1 MKRDDQENDSTENS
15 GLERMHRHLLGDLA
29 PDEFHQLEKDLLSSR
44 ETRERYLQAIRT
56 DVALHDEAT
65 RERDPVVEEI
75 PRRKNWL
82 PAAGLAAAVAL
93 AGLGLWRML
102 PRDQPAVLAGP
113 AAVAPAL
120 AFATLVDAR
129 DCRWQAPL
137 DLGSE
142 NRMSA
147 RTIDLESGIAI
158 IEFDGGAR
166 LALQGPA
173 SLELIGP
180 KAARLHRGTASVRCE
195 DGLYSFSL
203 LTPTSTVIDLGTEF
217 GVAVEA
223 DGAAEVHV
231 LDGEVEVA
239 DAIGKESQS
248 TMFLNAGET
257 VLLDTNGG
265 NQRLGASTKSWVR
278 DYSTPADRMAKSL
291 PPRVIARDVF
301 PVDTTKDKR
310 FSLGSGWRGAW
321 WQATVG
327 GKGDFRFV
335 PLEPLVK
342 RGGKP
347 GMAMLVGGWVEVRRS
362 LAEPIDP
369 TVARTIYVGFSLHRM
384 NPTQRDK
391 SGKLSEAMVLF
402 RSSKDPTT
410 MLGMALSGRN
420 HWVVTEPGGWERS
433 EMPAQGKGPYFV
445 VAKVEL
451 DPRRGNRV
459 SMAGFE
465 DIAAVP
471 SREPEHWDFI
481 TRRQLAKTVAPLDVV
496 ALQVR
501 QTPFKFGELT
511 LGNSWQAVVD
521 PSSATQ

>member
-1 MKRDDQENDSTENS
+1 MNRDPQDTGTGPTDNS
-15 GLERMHRHLLGDLA
+15 DWERMHRHLLGDLE

-44 ETRERYLQAIRT
+44 ETRGRLLQVIRT
-56 DVALHDEAT
+56 DVALHDEAS
-65 RERDPVVEEI
+65 RERDGLLEEI
-75 PRRKNWL
+75 PRRRSWL
-82 PAAGLAAAVAL
+82 PLGGIAAAIALAA
-93 AGLGLWRML
+93 LGAWQLL
-102 PRDQPAVLAGP
+102 PRNKTTVVAGP
-113 AAVAPAL
+113 EATAP
-120 AFATLVDAR
+120 AFATLVDTR
-129 DCRWQAPL
+129 DCRWKDPAG
-137 DLGSE
+137 LGTE
-142 NRMSA
+142 HRLSA
-147 RTIDLESGIAI
+147 RMMDLESGVAI

-173 SLELIGP
+173 TLELIGP
-180 KAARLHRGTASVRCE
+180 KAARLHRGNATVRCE

-239 DAIGKESQS
+239 DAIGKEHQS

-257 VLLDTNGG
+257 VLLDSNGG
-265 NQRLGASTKSWVR
+265 NQRLDVSTKTWIR
-278 DYSTPADRMAKSL
+278 DYSTPADREAKSL

-301 PVDTTKDKR
+301 PDAPNQEKR
-310 FSLGSGWRGAW
+310 FSLGSGWKGSW
-321 WQATVG
+321 WHATEG

-342 RGGKP
+342 RDGKS
-347 GMAMLVGGWVEVRRS
+347 GMAMLIGGWVEVRRT

-369 TVARTIYVGFSLHRM
+369 TVAQTIYVGFSLHRM
-384 NPTQRDK
+384 NPNQRDK
-391 SGKLSEAMVLF
+391 SGKLSEAMVMF

-433 EMPAQGKGPYFV
+433 ELPANGKGPYFV

-459 SMAGFE
+459 SMAGF
-465 DIAAVP
+465 DNIAAVP
-471 SREPEHWDFI
+471 TQEPERWDFI
-481 TRRQLAKTVAPLDVV
+481 TRRQLAKTTAPLDVI

-511 LGNSWQAVVD
+511 LGNSWQSVAD
-521 PSSATQ
+521 PSSASR

>member
-1 MKRDDQENDSTENS
+1 MKRDPKENDSPENPDW
-15 GLERMHRHLLGDLA
+15 ERMHRHLLGDLG
-29 PDEFHQLEKDLLSSR
+29 PDEFHQLEKDLLSSP
-44 ETRERYLQAIRT
+44 ETRGRFLQVIRT

-65 RERDPVVEEI
+65 RERDVPVEL
-75 PRRKNWL
+75 PRRNRWL
-82 PAAGLAAAVAL
+82 PVAGIAAAIAIAAL
-93 AGLGLWRML
+93 AVWQMNRRGAM
-102 PRDQPAVLAGP
+102 D
-113 AAVAPAL
+113 AVAGGGTSPL
-120 AFATLVDAR
+120 EFASLVDVR
-129 DCRWQAPL
+129 DCQWNDTPRPGVEKRLATRMM
-137 DLGSE
+137 DL
-142 NRMSA
+142 A
-147 RTIDLESGIAI
+147 SGVAI

-173 SLELIGP
+173 KLELIGP
-180 KAARLHRGTASVRCE
+180 KAARLHRGTATVRCE
-195 DGLYSFSL
+195 EGLYSFSL

-217 GVAVEA
+217 GVAVEP
-223 DGAAEVHV
+223 DGASEVHV
-231 LDGEVEVA
+231 LDGEVEVT
-239 DAIGKESQS
+239 DALGKERQS

-257 VLLDTNGG
+257 ILLAANGE
-265 NQRLGASTKSWVR
+265 NQRLDESTKSWVR
-278 DYSTPADRMAKSL
+278 DYSSPADREARSL

-301 PVDTTKDKR
+301 PVDPTQEKR
-310 FSLGSGWRGAW
+310 FSLGSGWKGSW
-321 WQATVG
+321 WRATEG

-342 RGGKP
+342 RDGKP

-369 TVARTIYVGFSLHRM
+369 TRAQTIYVGFSLHRM

-402 RSSKDPTT
+402 RSSKDPTA
-410 MLGMALSGRN
+410 MFGVALSGRN

-433 EMPAQGKGPYFV
+433 ELPASGTGPYFV
-445 VAKVEL
+445 IAKVEL
-451 DPRRGNRV
+451 DPRRGNRI

-471 SREPEHWDFI
+471 SQEPARWDFT
-481 TRRQLAKTVAPLDVV
+481 TRRQLAKISAPLDVI

-511 LGNSWQAVVD
+511 LGNSWQSVVD
-521 PSSATQ
+521 PSSVAD

>member
-1 MKRDDQENDSTENS
+1 MKRDPQDPDPTENS
-15 GLERMHRHLLGDLA
+15 DWERMHRHLLGDLA

-44 ETRERYLQAIRT
+44 ETRDRFLQVIRT
-56 DVALHDEAT
+56 DVALHDQAT
-65 RERDPVVEEI
+65 RGRDELLEEI
-75 PRRKNWL
+75 PRRKSWL
-82 PAAGLAAAVAL
+82 PAAGIAAAVAL
-93 AGLGLWRML
+93 AGLGLWQML
-102 PRDQPAVLAGP
+102 PRDQPSTLAGP
-113 AAVAPAL
+113 EAVAP

-129 DCRWQAPL
+129 DCRWKAPL

-147 RTIDLESGIAI
+147 RTMNLESGVAI

-173 SLELIGP
+173 TLELISP
-180 KAARLHRGTASVRCE
+180 KAARLHRGNATVRCE

-231 LDGEVEVA
+231 IDGEVEVA
-239 DAIGKESQS
+239 DAIGKEHQS

-257 VLLDTNGG
+257 VLLASNGES
-265 NQRLGASTKSWVR
+265 QRLGASTKSWVR
-278 DYSTPADRMAKSL
+278 DYSSPADREAKSL

-301 PVDTTKDKR
+301 PVDPGQEKR
-310 FSLGSGWRGAW
+310 FSLGSGWKGSW
-321 WQATVG
+321 WHATEG

-335 PLEPLVK
+335 PLDPLVK
-342 RGGKP
+342 RDGKP
-347 GMAMLVGGWVEVRRS
+347 GMAMLVGGWVEVRRT
-362 LAEPIDP
+362 LAEPINP
-369 TVARTIYVGFSLHRM
+369 TAAQTIYVGFSLHRM
-384 NPTQRDK
+384 NPNQRDK
-391 SGKLSEAMVLF
+391 SGKLSEAMVMF

-433 EMPAQGKGPYFV
+433 ELPANGKGPYFV

-465 DIAAVP
+465 DIADVP
-471 SREPEHWDFI
+471 SREPERWDFI
-481 TRRQLAKTVAPLDVV
+481 TRRQLAKTSAPLDVI

-511 LGNSWQAVVD
+511 LGNSWQAVAD
-521 PSSATQ
+521 PSSAAK